1 MAVLLVRSGQLKGHR
16 FQIRVPI
23 VNVGRAEYNDVV
35 IPDSSVSSSHCKIQ
49 LREGV
54 WVLVDLDSTNG
65 SFLDGERIFGEA
77 PVAPGALL
85 RFGDVSV
92 VFDSTKDDSAQP
104 GGGTQLLGAIK
115 DPPPGGG

>member
-104 GGGTQLLGAIK
+104 DGGTQLLGAIK